1 MTPGNPDSLPSDQ
14 PTSPAPQVSS
24 ASPTEL
30 ISVIIVSWNRC
41 DDLDVALASVRRQD
55 YPNLEIIVVD
65 NGSADGTVEML
76 RSGRHGPLAL
86 YRASE
91 NLGASVARN
100 IGLRLARGSL
110 VAFMDSD
117 AEALEATTL
126 TRLARRMTEEAKV
139 GAIAPAIYL
148 DADREDPWFLGGY
161 YIRGLYCD
169 RLKAQCEWRDPEFLS
184 TCFSLWDGDLVRRL
198 GGFDVALPY
207 GFEDNDLSWRVQRAG
222 RSLEVEPSL
231 AVRHHL
237 SSASR
242 IRPES
247 DAWNH
252 FRYDERA
259 RHWIQIKKLGLWG
272 YLKEEAW
279 QWSAAGRKQRY
290 YIYLNS
296 PFARRQRLRLFAG
309 TTLAA
314 LVATPRIVRSRNNDF
329 IEQTAIDDSMI
340 ERIGESE
347 HAD

>member
-1 MTPGNPDSLPSDQ
+1 MTPGKPDSLPSDR
-14 PTSPAPQVSS
+14 PASPAPQIA
-24 ASPTEL
+24 ASPPAAL
-30 ISVIIVSWNRC
+30 ISVIIVSWNRRE
-41 DDLDVALASVRRQD
+41 DLDVALASVRRQD
-55 YPNLEIIVVD
+55 YPNFEIIVVD
-65 NGSADGTVEML
+65 NGSTDGTVEML
-76 RSGRHGPLAL
+76 RSGKHGPLVL
-86 YRASE
+86 YRAAE

-100 IGLRLARGSL
+100 IGLRLAKGSL

-117 AEALEATTL
+117 AEALGADTL
-126 TRLARRMTEEAKV
+126 TRLARRMAEDTNV

-148 DADREDPWFLGGY
+148 DTERKDPWFLGGY

-169 RLKAQCEWRDPEFLS
+169 QLKAKSEWRDPEFLS

-222 RSLEVEPSL
+222 RRLEVEPSL

-237 SSASR
+237 SSAAR

-259 RHWIQIKKLGLWG
+259 RHRIQIKRLGLWG

-296 PFARRQRLRLFAG
+296 PFTRRQRLRLFAG
-309 TTLAA
+309 ATLAA
-314 LVATPRIVRSRNNDF
+314 LATWPRIARSRMTDF
-329 IEQTAIDDSMI
+329 IGQTVIDDSRI
-340 ERIGESE
+340 ERMGN
-347 HAD
+347 